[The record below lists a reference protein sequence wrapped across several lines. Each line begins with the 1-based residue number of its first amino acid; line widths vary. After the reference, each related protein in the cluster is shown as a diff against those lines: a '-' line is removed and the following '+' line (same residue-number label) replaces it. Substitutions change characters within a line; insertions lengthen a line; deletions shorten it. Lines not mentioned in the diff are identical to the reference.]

1 MDLERVGIRDRIGRV
16 RERKKRGFLVLGK
29 KNLLCFFCTLSC
41 FQRNL
46 GAIHED
52 LGSYFILEATN
63 KAFMEEGI
71 KHSLCFEIQFNKCN
85 DKIFH
90 GTRLFQLGQTTHRV
104 CVGVKVFIKSAT
116 NCVQKTYPW
125 NYFL

>member
-1 MDLERVGIRDRIGRV
+1 MDLERVGIRGRIGRV

-29 KNLLCFFCTLSC
+29 NNLLCFLCMLSC
-41 FQRNL
+41 FHPNL
-46 GAIHED
+46 GASHED

-71 KHSLCFEIQFNKCN
+71 KHALCSEIQFLKCS

-90 GTRLFQLGQTTHRV
+90 GTRLFQLGQTT
-104 CVGVKVFIKSAT
+104 
-116 NCVQKTYPW
+116 
-125 NYFL
+125 